1 MMREMTAFE
10 EVWRK
15 CIYMCKYSNNPVMKG
30 AVTMNIRITG
40 KNFDVTDALKER
52 VNKKLGK
59 LDKFFKPGTEAQVTM
74 SMQRNRYILE
84 VTIITGGI
92 TLRAEVNE
100 DDMYTC
106 IDKAQDILERQI
118 RKHKTRLAKRLYEGV
133 LDQPDAF
140 RPDIDDVEEEKEF
153 RVVRT
158 KRFAVKPMPVEEAI
172 LQMNLLGHE
181 FFVFSNAET
190 NQVNVV
196 YKRKDGNY
204 GLIEPEFD

>member
-1 MMREMTAFE
+1 M
-10 EVWRK
+10 
-15 CIYMCKYSNNPVMKG
+15 PVPVGKSILIVNQKQIWKG
-30 AVTMNIRITG
+30 AITMNIKITG

-59 LDKFFKPGTEAQVTM
+59 LEKFFKPGTEAQVTM
-74 SMQRNRYILE
+74 SMQRSRYIIE

-92 TLRAEVNE
+92 TLRAEVTE
-100 DDMYTC
+100 DDMYAC
-106 IDKAQDILERQI
+106 IDKARDILERQI
-118 RKHKTRLAKRLYEGV
+118 RKNKTRLAKRLYEGV
-133 LDQPDAF
+133 LEQPDAF
-140 RPDIDDVEEEKEF
+140 RKTIDVEEETEF

-204 GLIEPEFD
+204 VLIEPEFS